1 LAVKPGHLVSAVFME
16 RPNRF
21 LVRCRINGNVEEAF
35 LPNPGRLREILL
47 PDTELF
53 VSADDR
59 NQKRKTRYTVIAAR
73 RKGKPVLLHTHMS
86 NSVVE
91 NLILNR
97 RITGLEDWTVGKRE
111 ATFGHSRFDF
121 LLKNGGRHLLLEV
134 KSCTLFGDRM
144 AMFPDAPSLRGK
156 KHVEELYRL
165 SGQGYDAAVLFL
177 VQSSHPDYFLP
188 DFHTDPLF
196 AEALY
201 SSRDRLAVFPVTAEW
216 NESLELSSGNKILQ
230 VPWRCYENRRSGEG
244 CCIIMG
250 NATDD
255 RTWVTVGRSLN
266 MNGSLKKV
274 AMEIKGRFPFIP
286 GTKPEYI
293 PIRADRPL
301 EDEITKNIGLMA
313 EEEVSV
319 EGRRFFLFKKS
330 PWHMERFV
338 EMIVYFRSDRILE
351 E

>member
-1 LAVKPGHLVSAVFME
+1 
-16 RPNRF
+16 
-21 LVRCRINGNVEEAF
+21 
-35 LPNPGRLREILL
+35 
-47 PDTELF
+47 
-53 VSADDR
+53 
-59 NQKRKTRYTVIAAR
+59 
-73 RKGKPVLLHTHMS
+73 MS

-97 RITGLEDWTVGKRE
+97 RISGLEDWTVEKRE

-177 VQSSHPDYFLP
+177 VQSSDPEYFLP

-196 AEALY
+196 AETLY
-201 SSRDRLAVFPVTAEW
+201 SSRDRVVILPVTAAWSE
-216 NESLELSSGNKILQ
+216 NLELSSETRILQ
-230 VPWRCYENRRSGEG
+230 VPWHYYENRRSGEG

-250 NATDD
+250 SGTDN
-255 RTWVTVGRSLN
+255 RTWVTAGRSLN
-266 MNGSLKKV
+266 MNGSLKKL
-274 AMEIKGRFPFIP
+274 AMEIKGKFPFISC
-286 GTKPEYI
+286 TKPEFI
-293 PIRADRPL
+293 PIRTNRPL
-301 EDEITKNIGLMA
+301 EDEITENIASMS

-319 EGRRFFLFKKS
+319 EGRRFFIFKNS
-330 PWHMERFV
+330 PWHIARFL
-338 EMIVYFRSDRILE
+338 EMIIYFRSDWILE